1 MSDPIA
7 IVGMGCRFGGG
18 IESPDA
24 LWRLVLEGRDVVAPF
39 PDDRGWDLAAL
50 MNPDPHGPGASPV
63 RKGAF
68 LRDAGGFD
76 ADFFRIS
83 PREAI
88 RMDPQQRVFLETA
101 WEALEDAGI
110 DPKALC
116 GTDAG
121 VFAGAM
127 YHDYPTGMA
136 SGSMISGRLSYFL
149 GLEGPAVTVDTA
161 SSSSLVALH
170 QAVGAVRSGE
180 CRLALA
186 GGVTVLA
193 TPAAFLE
200 FSEQGALASDGRCKP
215 FAASADGTGWGEGVG
230 VLVLER
236 LTDAERLG
244 HNVLAVVRGTA
255 VNQDGGGNGF
265 TAPNGEAQERLIRR
279 ALAVAGLAADDVD
292 YVEAHGSGTTVGD
305 PIEAEALLA
314 TYGQRRHDRPPLRLG
329 SVKSNIGHTAAAAGV
344 AGVVTMVQAMRHGIM
359 PAAPHGDSPNPTVRW
374 EIGRVEL
381 ATAPVP
387 WPDTGRPRRAAV
399 SSFGLSGTNAHV
411 ILEQAPPEVNPP
423 APEGEGIPVA
433 WLISGHSPAALVEQA
448 RRLLSHVRARPDLR
462 AVDVSWSL
470 LRRARHP
477 HSVIVTGD
485 SRRQLMGGLTAFCAG
500 KPARNVMAR
509 TAATPGKTVFVF
521 PGQGGQWLGMARE
534 LLAVAPNFAQA
545 IAECEQAF
553 APHVD
558 WSLIAILAGETSEEA
573 AAGSWLTRVD
583 IVQPVLFAVM
593 VSIATWWRSV
603 GVTPDAVIGHSQG
616 EVAAAYIAGAM
627 SLEDAALVTIV
638 RSRLVLQH
646 LAGHGG
652 MAAVALSASE
662 ARSRLGGLGVIAV
675 AATNSPTSVVV
686 AGDARTVDEVVAECD
701 RDGTRVT
708 RIAVDYASHSRHV
721 EPLREPLLAAL
732 AHIQPSATG
741 TAFYSTVTGAVL
753 DTAQLDAEYWYRNL
767 RHTVQFEAATRALL
781 DDGYTVFVECS
792 PHPLL
797 TTSIDEI
804 GSTARRPMSATVV
817 GSLRRNQRDICEM
830 LGTAAYLDTSG
841 VSVDWSALLH
851 DRKPQLVPLP
861 SYAFQHRRYWLAAN
875 PRTDP
880 SPEPLGE
887 SARDANLP
895 PLPHRLAGVAES
907 EQGAILLR
915 TVRSTVAAT
924 LGHDGAD
931 SIPPDRTFKELGV
944 ESLTAVE
951 VRTRLAAAT
960 GLNLPSTLV
969 FDYPT
974 PESVARHIQDLFA
987 ASAGENGRND
997 LDGVAS
1003 PGFAESA
1010 SEAELRSFI
1019 ERLKSEHI

>member
-1 MSDPIA
+1 M
-7 IVGMGCRFGGG
+7 
-18 IESPDA
+18 
-24 LWRLVLEGRDVVAPF
+24 
-39 PDDRGWDLAAL
+39 
-50 MNPDPHGPGASPV
+50 

-76 ADFFRIS
+76 ADFFHIS
-83 PREAI
+83 PREAM

-110 DPKALC
+110 DPKALR
-116 GTDAG
+116 GTDTG

-149 GLEGPAVTVDTA
+149 ALEGPAVTVDTA

-170 QAVGAVRSGE
+170 QAVGSVRSGE
-180 CRLALA
+180 CRLALV

-215 FAASADGTGWGEGVG
+215 FSASADGTGWGEGVG

-236 LTDAERLG
+236 LADAERLG

-265 TAPNGEAQERLIRR
+265 AAPNGEAQERVIRR
-279 ALAVAGLAADDVD
+279 ALAVAGLSADDVD
-292 YVEAHGSGTTVGD
+292 IVEAHGSGTTVGD
-305 PIEAEALLA
+305 PIEAHALLA
-314 TYGQRRHDRPPLRLG
+314 TYGRRRHDRPPLRLG

-344 AGVVTMVQAMRHGIM
+344 AGVITMVQALRHGIM
-359 PAAPHGDSPNPTVRW
+359 PAALHGDSPSPNVRW
-374 EIGRVEL
+374 DDGRIEL
-381 ATAPVP
+381 ATAPIP

-411 ILEQAPPEVNPP
+411 ILEQAPPAVNPHVP
-423 APEGEGIPVA
+423 DGDGMPVA
-433 WLISGHSPAALVEQA
+433 WLVSGHSPAALADQA
-448 RRLLSHVRARPDLR
+448 RRLLSHVQAQPGSRAI
-462 AVDVSWSL
+462 DVSWSL
-470 LRRARHP
+470 FRRARHP
-477 HSVIVTGD
+477 YRVIVTGD
-485 SRRQLMGGLTAFCAG
+485 TRRQLIAGLTAFCDG
-500 KPARNVMAR
+500 EPARNVMAR
-509 TAATPGKTVFVF
+509 TAATSGKTVFVF

-534 LLAVAPNFAQA
+534 LLTAAPVFAQA
-545 IAECEQAF
+545 IAECEQAI

-558 WSLIAILAGETSEEA
+558 WSLTAMLDGRAGEEGE
-573 AAGSWLTRVD
+573 AGSWLARVD

-593 VSIATWWRSV
+593 VSIAAWWRSV
-603 GVTPDAVIGHSQG
+603 GVAPDAVIGHSQG
-616 EVAAAYIAGAM
+616 EVAAAYVAGAM

-638 RSRLVLQH
+638 RSRLVHQH

-652 MAAVALSASE
+652 MAAVALSAGE

-675 AATNSPTSVVV
+675 AATNSPSSVVV
-686 AGDARTVDEVVAECD
+686 SGDPRTVDDVVAECD
-701 RDGTRVT
+701 RDGTRAT
-708 RIAVDYASHSRHV
+708 RIAVDYASHSHHV

-767 RHTVQFEAATRALL
+767 HCTVQFEAATRELL
-781 DDGYTVFVECS
+781 DDGYSVFVECS

-797 TTSIDEI
+797 TPSIDET
-804 GSTARRPMSATVV
+804 SMTARRPLSATVV
-817 GSLRRNQRDICEM
+817 GSLRRDQRDTSE
-830 LGTAAYLDTSG
+830 LLSAAAHLEVAG
-841 VSVDWSALLH
+841 VTVDWAALLR
-851 DRKPQLVPLP
+851 DRKPHRVPLP

-875 PRTDP
+875 PRTGP
-880 SPEPLGE
+880 SSEPLGE
-887 SARDANLP
+887 PAHDANLP
-895 PLPHRLAGVAES
+895 PLPQQLAGLANA

-924 LGHDGAD
+924 LGYDDAE
-931 SIPPDRTFKELGV
+931 SIPRDRTFKELGV

-951 VRTRLAAAT
+951 VRARLAAVT
-960 GLNLPSTLV
+960 GLDLPSTLV

-974 PESVARHIQDLFA
+974 PESVAGHIQDRLA

-997 LDGVAS
+997 LDRVAS
-1003 PGFAESA
+1003 SGFAQSA
-1010 SEAELRSFI
+1010 SEEELRSFI
-1019 ERLKSEHI
+1019 ERLKREPI